1 MAGNT
6 VRSRP
11 RWSRWLRRL
20 AGALA
25 LVVLLLLGFAAW
37 LVGTTSGGRL
47 ALSMAPGFLPETLEI
62 EAGEFSGRLIGKFAI
77 DGFALRLP
85 TLELEADRVEID
97 WRGAGIVRKRIHAD
111 RVAVENLDVRL
122 VEAEPDSVPL
132 HAEALPDSV
141 PASPSDAIPLDISFD
156 SVLVA
161 GLTLGMKDSLWVTDG
176 QAVVKGTIEDYRL
189 RFSGRAEL
197 PDLPPADV
205 SLAGAGTLS
214 GVRLDSLDARVL
226 GGALA
231 VSGDLAWWPEV
242 TWDADVRAD
251 SLLPAQLLPDPEQW
265 PGWLSLVASTT
276 GRLSE
281 EGAVELEA
289 TVDTVY
295 GQVRGERLDGR
306 FEIDLEGDEPD
317 LSSVS
322 LEWGPASVYASG
334 RAGTSIAMEFDAVV
348 PELGLLI
355 PGASGRIRAD
365 GTATGTREVPRVLAS
380 FEASGVNF
388 EGVGVESARGDVD
401 LDLAGPLTGTVS
413 ARSVSV
419 AGRQVDRATVSLTG
433 QREAHRLSVSASG
446 PGAELDLVAAGGLD
460 PANAWSGSVEQ
471 LQFTADTI
479 GSWAVSA
486 PFDLFVS
493 AEEQRLGRV
502 CLESAPTRLCAEA
515 ELTAGSSRLEA
526 LVDSLHLDRLAPWMP
541 EDVSVEAVVNADLA
555 LEIGAAGEVTGQAEI
570 RTSQGVATRDLGG
583 ETRRLSFEP
592 IELTVASGPD
602 GLSGAVEMHV
612 ADSTGASVLDV
623 LGRAESPVAI
633 RVLDD
638 FSRLSDQPLSAQLTV
653 DSLHLSL
660 LAPWMPEGLA
670 VEAVVDADLAVEIG
684 SAGDVTGE
692 VELHTSEG
700 MLTRDVRGE
709 TRRLFFEPIEVTASS
724 GPDGL
729 NGAINLHLA
738 DSAGVRVLDVL
749 GQVESPVAV
758 RTLDDLSRLG
768 DQPFS
773 GRLQVEADDL
783 LLLTDDLLPLWDVSG
798 SFSAEVNLDLDAD
811 GNLDGNLLAAT
822 DSMVLRN
829 TVRGQGWTLVVD
841 PARLVADVG
850 PEGLAAE
857 LELVVDGLDQSELL
871 AVSGRIDLPRLTSL
885 RVDPKEQPVDGS
897 LEVRMDDLSV
907 VEAFLIDISEARG
920 GFLLTTQV
928 GGTLAELTVD
938 GEARVS
944 DGYALIPTLG
954 LELTDIQ
961 FSAAGRPN
969 GNVEVD
975 GRVRSGEG
983 TLTLTG
989 RSERYPSAETPS
1001 VFQVRGERFLLMDIP
1016 EVNLLANPS
1025 LDLAFDGTSARLT
1038 GTITIPRGRLGFP
1051 ELPPSAVTP
1060 SEDVI
1065 IVGDTLVEREPPVPF
1080 GADITVTL
1088 GDDVFF
1094 NGFGFASNLV
1104 GDVRIQQEPNREPV
1118 GRGQVRFING
1128 TFRSFGQELRIEP
1141 GRLLFSGPIDEPA
1154 VEARAFVRASDGTEA
1169 GFQIGGTV
1177 QDLDVTTYSVPPKS
1191 DSDVMAYILFGRPMN
1206 QTSGSEGSQASNYAA
1221 VLGANMLAM
1230 SLAPSLGLDEARID
1244 TGSSQNKAQF
1254 VVGKYLSPRLF
1265 VGYGVG
1271 IYEPI
1276 STLRLRYLL
1285 TARWSIEAITGDQ
1298 QSTDLLW
1305 RIEAGGPKPEALE
1318 EEAAVSPGDP
1328 ADVSDTVP

>member
-1 MAGNT
+1 MARDT

-25 LVVLLLLGFAAW
+25 LIVLLLIGFAAW

-62 EAGEFSGRLIGKFAI
+62 EAGEFSGRLIDRFTI

-97 WRGAGIVRKRIHAD
+97 WRGTGILRKRVHAN
-111 RVAVENLDVRL
+111 RVAVESLDVRL
-122 VEAEPDSVPL
+122 VESSADSVL
-132 HAEALPDSV
+132 AYEEALPDSV
-141 PASPSDAIPLDISFD
+141 PASPNDAIPLDISFD

-161 GLTLGMKDSLWVTDG
+161 GVTFTMNDSLWVTDG
-176 QAVVKGTIEDYRL
+176 HAVATGTLEDYRL
-189 RFSGRAEL
+189 RFTGRAEL

-205 SLAGAGTLS
+205 SLAGAGTTS
-214 GVRLDSLDARVL
+214 SVHLDSLDARVL

-251 SLLPAQLLPDPEQW
+251 TVLPAQLLPDPEQW
-265 PGWLSLVASTT
+265 PGWLSLVASTA
-276 GRLSE
+276 GRLTE
-281 EGAVELEA
+281 DGALELTA

-295 GQVRGERLDGR
+295 GQVRGERIDGH
-306 FEIDLEGDEPD
+306 FALDLEGDEQD
-317 LSSVS
+317 LSSAS

-365 GTATGTREVPRVLAS
+365 GTATGTREVPRVRAS
-380 FEASGVNF
+380 FEASGIDF
-388 EGVGVESARGDVD
+388 EGVGVESARGNLD

-433 QREAHRLSVSASG
+433 QREAHRLSVSATG
-446 PGAELDLVAAGGLD
+446 PGAELDLLAEGGLD
-460 PANAWSGSVEQ
+460 PANAWSGSVEE
-471 LQFTADTI
+471 LRFTADTI
-479 GSWAVSA
+479 GSWAASA

-526 LVDSLHLDRLAPWMP
+526 LVDSLHLDRLAPWLP
-541 EDVSVEAVVNADLA
+541 EDVSVEAVADAELA
-555 LEIGAAGEVTGQAEI
+555 LEIGATGGVTGQAEI
-570 RTSQGVATRDLGG
+570 RTSRGVTTREVGG

-592 IELTVASGPD
+592 IELRVASGPD
-602 GLSGAVEMHV
+602 GLNGAVEMHV

-623 LGRAESPVAI
+623 LGRVESPVAI

-638 FSRLSDQPLSAQLTV
+638 FSRLGDQPLYAQLQV

-660 LAPWMPEGLA
+660 LAPWMPEDLS

-684 SAGDVTGE
+684 AAGEATGQ
-692 VELHTSEG
+692 VELRTSEG
-700 MLTRDVRGE
+700 VLTRDVRGE
-709 TRRLFFEPIEVTASS
+709 TRTLFFEPIDLTVSS
-724 GPDGL
+724 GADGL
-729 NGAINLHLA
+729 NAAVALHLA
-738 DSAGVRVLDVL
+738 DSEGVEVLDVT

-768 DQPFS
+768 DRPFS
-773 GRLQVEADDL
+773 GHLRVEADDL
-783 LLLTDDLLPLWDVSG
+783 LLLTNDLLPLWDVSG
-798 SFSAEVNLDLDAD
+798 SFSAEVDLDLDAD

-850 PEGLAAE
+850 PDGLVAE
-857 LELVVDGLDQSELL
+857 VDLIVDGLDQSELL
-871 AVSGRIDLPRLTSL
+871 AISGRIDLPRLTS
-885 RVDPKEQPVDGS
+885 RQVDPKEQPVDGS

-907 VEAFLIDISEARG
+907 IEAFLIDISDARG
-920 GFLLTTQV
+920 GFLLTTRV

-975 GRVRSGEG
+975 GQVRSGEG

-1038 GTITIPRGRLGFP
+1038 GNITIPRGRLGFP

-1065 IVGDTLVEREPPVPF
+1065 IVGDTAVVREPPVPF

-1104 GDVRIQQEPNREPV
+1104 GNVRIQQEPR
-1118 GRGQVRFING
+1118 
-1128 TFRSFGQELRIEP
+1128 LP
-1141 GRLLFSGPIDEPA
+1141 GRLLFAGPIDEPA

-1169 GFQIGGTV
+1169 GFRIGGTV

-1305 RIEAGGPKPEALE
+1305 RIETGGPKPE
-1318 EEAAVSPGDP
+1318 EEASVDPGGSDEASEAVS
-1328 ADVSDTVP
+1328 